1 MIAVIIQRKF
11 SQQKI
16 YNFIYC
22 LLLFVSVY
30 CLYLEIKSTMKT
42 NLPSIFKAFQRSD
55 EYFEILNNPLH
66 SRKYLFNQL
75 LYIIIFSCLYGIIMG
90 SYNGALQSL
99 VTGIKIPCLIL
110 LSLIICFPAL
120 YVVQSM
126 IGSTMN
132 IWQMGNIIF
141 AGFFVFST
149 IALSFAP
156 IVIFF
161 MITSDSYSFL
171 KLLHVSIFTF
181 SGIFAVKTIINGLK
195 YSCETKNIYP
205 KLGMNIFKIWV
216 FILAFVSSQL
226 AWNLRPFVGSRD
238 MSFELFRK
246 HEGNFYVAVIHSALS
261 LLNPEESKQEKKAI
275 QETNADSTLNKNY
288 VERR

>member
-1 MIAVIIQRKF
+1 
-11 SQQKI
+11 
-16 YNFIYC
+16 
-22 LLLFVSVY
+22 
-30 CLYLEIKSTMKT
+30 MKT
-42 NLPSIFKAFQRSD
+42 NLPSIFKAFQNSD
-55 EYFEILNNPLH
+55 EYFELLNDPSN
-66 SRKYLFNQL
+66 SRKYILTQLF
-75 LYIIIFSCLYGIIMG
+75 YIVIFSFVYGIIMG
-90 SYNGALQSL
+90 CYNGALQGL

-132 IWQMGNIIF
+132 IYQMANIIF

-171 KLLHVSIFTF
+171 KLLHVAIFTF
-181 SGIFAVKTIINGLK
+181 SGIFAVKTIIKGLK
-195 YSCETKNIYP
+195 YACETKNIYP
-205 KLGMNIFKIWV
+205 KLGMTIFRIWV

-226 AWNLRPFVGSRD
+226 AWNLRPFVGDRE

-246 HEGNFYVAVIHSALS
+246 HEGNFYIAVIQSSANLFKPAKQPNQDQNSS
-261 LLNPEESKQEKKAI
+261 LGTQP
-275 QETNADSTLNKNY
+275 DSTSNKNY